1 MANRWRRA
9 RNGTEMARLVR
20 TTAPR
25 TWSRR
30 HQLDRWARPVQG
42 DTSLVGKGAS
52 PRQQAGRDPQLPR
65 HGSPPVVLLPHRA
78 RRTVRGR
85 VRERRTNM
93 GKVRTGLAVSLDGFI
108 SGPNDGPDA
117 PMGVGG
123 ERLVAWYGAGDTEYR
138 LPGTDMVFRVSPQTA
153 EFLRET
159 RETTGA
165 LVFGRRTFDLTHGW
179 GGKHPLD
186 VPVFVVSSSVPPEWV
201 YEGSPFTF
209 VTDGL
214 ESALEQ
220 AQAVAGDK
228 DVGVGAASIVQQ
240 CIRAG
245 LLDEIHID
253 LVPVLLGGG
262 VSLFD
267 HLGTGPIALERTR
280 VIEGAGVT
288 HLTSASSSDPGP
300 MSSPP
305 CGSSSVV

>member
-1 MANRWRRA
+1 
-9 RNGTEMARLVR
+9 
-20 TTAPR
+20 
-25 TWSRR
+25 
-30 HQLDRWARPVQG
+30 
-42 DTSLVGKGAS
+42 
-52 PRQQAGRDPQLPR
+52 
-65 HGSPPVVLLPHRA
+65 
-78 RRTVRGR
+78 
-85 VRERRTNM
+85 M

-108 SGPNDGPDA
+108 SGPNDGADA

-123 ERLVAWYGAGDTEYR
+123 ERLLGWYGAGDTEYR
-138 LPGTDMVFRVSPQTA
+138 LPGTDMVFKVSAQTA

-179 GGKHPLD
+179 GGNHPLD
-186 VPVFVVSSSVPPEWV
+186 VPVFVVTSSVPQAWV

-209 VTDGL
+209 VTDGR

-253 LVPVLLGGG
+253 LVPVLLGAA
-262 VSLFD
+262 FD
-267 HLGTGPIALERTR
+267 CSTTWAPGRSTW
-280 VIEGAGVT
+280 
-288 HLTSASSSDPGP
+288 SARG
-300 MSSPP
+300 
-305 CGSSSVV
+305 

>member
-1 MANRWRRA
+1 
-9 RNGTEMARLVR
+9 
-20 TTAPR
+20 
-25 TWSRR
+25 
-30 HQLDRWARPVQG
+30 
-42 DTSLVGKGAS
+42 
-52 PRQQAGRDPQLPR
+52 
-65 HGSPPVVLLPHRA
+65 
-78 RRTVRGR
+78 
-85 VRERRTNM
+85 
-93 GKVRTGLAVSLDGFI
+93 
-108 SGPNDGPDA
+108 
-117 PMGVGG
+117 MGVGG
-123 ERLVAWYGAGDTEYR
+123 ERLMAWYGAGDTEYR
-138 LPGTDMVFRVSPQTA
+138 LPETDMVFRVSAPTA

-186 VPVFVVSSSVPPEWV
+186 VPVFVVSSSVPQEWV

-214 ESALEQ
+214 ESALAQ
-220 AQAVAGDK
+220 AKAVAGDK

-267 HLGTGPIALERTR
+267 HLGTGPIDLERTR

-288 HLTSASSSDPGP
+288 HLTFR
-300 MSSPP
+300 
-305 CGSSSVV
+305 VLK